1 MTYREAYEYIEQVNL
16 LGSVPGLNNIVELL
30 NRMDNPQN
38 KIKVIHIAGTNGKGS
53 IGAFLENIF
62 ECGGYSVGRYISPS
76 IYTYLERFQIN
87 KAYMTEEEFAY
98 ILEQVIEAAE
108 KMVAEGY
115 NRPTSFETETA
126 VAFMYFL
133 WKQVDIVLLE
143 TGMGGRYD
151 ATNVVEQPICTV
163 LASISMDHMQ
173 FLGNRIEDILVEKM
187 GIMRENVPCVAYD
200 MEENLKILWL
210 DNCNRLN
217 CPWVMTDNSQ
227 AEILSQTE
235 DSSIYSYKGN
245 TYELHTTGTY
255 QIYNSLVA
263 IEVINMVNTYAGDS
277 FKLNETHITSGL
289 AMTNWTGRFQK
300 IKEAPLTYV
309 DGAHNEGGWL
319 SLKENIET
327 YFAGRD
333 ITFIC
338 GVLADKEYDKMVDI
352 LSPFSDN
359 VITVTP
365 DNPRALSG
373 EALAKAF
380 EPYVKN
386 IYVAEDIFD
395 AERISE
401 DIYQNSIMKNGS
413 KNMKDKMQRDIINY
427 PVVVVCGSLSFIGP
441 LIEKYSKNTM

>member
-1 MTYREAYEYIEQVNL
+1 
-16 LGSVPGLNNIVELL
+16 
-30 NRMDNPQN
+30 
-38 KIKVIHIAGTNGKGS
+38 
-53 IGAFLENIF
+53 
-62 ECGGYSVGRYISPS
+62 
-76 IYTYLERFQIN
+76 
-87 KAYMTEEEFAY
+87 
-98 ILEQVIEAAE
+98 
-108 KMVAEGY
+108 
-115 NRPTSFETETA
+115 
-126 VAFMYFL
+126 
-133 WKQVDIVLLE
+133 VLLE

-386 IYVAEDIFD
+386 VYVAEDIFD

-401 DIYQNSIMKNGS
+401 SIKC
-413 KNMKDKMQRDIINY
+413 